1 MYMNDGGIRMR
12 KKDNVKTFVGDFE
25 TTVYEG
31 QTSTEV
37 WASAIVELGSNEV
50 YVCTTIAETLKYLTD
65 LKTHIKIYYHN
76 LKFDGEFWISWLL
89 KNGYTPAYSD
99 PDTIFEGRWHEDRDM
114 KANTFKCIIS
124 EMGQWYQIKV
134 KINNKIIEI
143 RDSYKLLP
151 FSVEKLA
158 KSFNTVHK
166 KLAIKYEGE
175 RAGGIITDEEREY
188 IKNDVLVVKEA
199 LEIMYAEGHCRLTI
213 GSCCLADFRSG
224 FDYQDYQIFFPDL
237 TKIDC
242 PIGNFNTADEY
253 IRKSYHG
260 GWCYLKRGC
269 ENKIFDK
276 GITADVNS
284 LYPSMM
290 HSESGNR
297 YPLGVPTWWVGD
309 IPDNVLKNN
318 HYYFVRIKTKFRL
331 KKDKLPCIQ
340 IKTNYF
346 YDRTEWL
353 ETSDV
358 FWEGG
363 YHEYYKDEDG
373 NVQDTSVILTLT
385 CTDYQLIK
393 EHYDLIDCKILD
405 GCWFYAED
413 KIFDKYINKYREIKI
428 KEKGAKR
435 ELAKLFLN
443 NLYGKMSASTDS
455 TFRYVTMDENGMVH
469 QYIVAANDK
478 KAGYIAIGSAITSYA
493 RNFTIR
499 HAQANYNS
507 FIYADTDSI
516 HCNCSEEELRDIKT
530 HPTDFNAWKIE
541 SWWDEGLFVRQ
552 KTYIE
557 HITHEDGEKLDRA
570 RYNIKCA
577 GMPERCKQL
586 FLESIG
592 ETYLEDKTEEEIA
605 FCDTVRTLADFKE
618 GLCIP
623 SKLRP
628 RRIDGG
634 VILEKTTYEMR

>member
-1 MYMNDGGIRMR
+1 MQR
-12 KKDNVKTFVGDFE
+12 KKNVKVFVGDFE

-37 WASAIVELGSNEV
+37 WASAVVELGGNDV
-50 YVCTTIAETLKYLTD
+50 YVCTNIADTLKYLSD
-65 LKTHIKIYYHN
+65 FKSHVLVYYHN
-76 LKFDGEFWISWLL
+76 LKFDGEFWVSWLL
-89 KNGYTPAYSD
+89 KNGYTPAYTS
-99 PDTIFEGRWHEDRDM
+99 PDGILDGRWQDDKDM
-114 KANTFKCIIS
+114 RAKTFKVVIS
-124 EMGQWYQIKV
+124 EVGQWYQIKIKV
-134 KINNKIIEI
+134 NTKIIEI
-143 RDSYKLLP
+143 RDSLKLLP
-151 FSVEKLA
+151 FSVEKIA

-166 KLAIKYEGE
+166 KLSIKYEGE
-175 RAGGIITDEEREY
+175 REVGAITDEEREY

-199 LEIMYAEGHCRLTI
+199 LEIMYAEGHNRLTI
-213 GSCCLADFRSG
+213 GSCCLADFRKG
-224 FDYQDYQIFFPDL
+224 IDFQDYEIFFPDL
-237 TKIDC
+237 TKIKC
-242 PIGNFNTADEY
+242 PIDGYSSADEY

-269 ENKIFDK
+269 ENKIYKK

-290 HSESGNR
+290 HSESGNV
-297 YPLGVPTWWVGD
+297 YPVGVPTFWVGD
-309 IPDNVLKNN
+309 IPEEVIKHNR
-318 HYYFVRIKTKFRL
+318 YCFIRIKTKFRL
-331 KKDKLPCIQ
+331 KKDHLPCIQ

-358 FWEGG
+358 YWEGA
-363 YHEYYKDEDG
+363 YHEYYKDGDG

-385 CTDYQLIK
+385 CTDYDLIK
-393 EHYDLIDCKILD
+393 EQYDLIDCEILD
-405 GCWFYAED
+405 GCWFHTEH
-413 KIFDKYINKYREIKI
+413 KIFDMYINKYRDIKI

-443 NLYGKMSASTDS
+443 NLYGKMASNTES
-455 TFRYVTMDENGMVH
+455 NFRYVCLDATGNVH
-469 QYIVAANDK
+469 HYIVPANDK

-499 HAQANYNS
+499 HAQKNYKH

-516 HCNCSEEELRDIKT
+516 HCNCSEEELVDIKK
-530 HPTDFNAWKIE
+530 HPTDFNAWKVE
-541 SWWDEGLFVRQ
+541 SWWDEGIFVRQ

-557 HITHEDGEKLDRA
+557 HITHEDGEVLERP

-586 FLESIG
+586 YLDSIG
-592 ETYLEDKTEEEIA
+592 DIYLDDKTDEEIA
-605 FCDTVRTLADFKE
+605 FCDRARTLADFKV

-628 RRIDGG
+628 KRIDGG

>member
-1 MYMNDGGIRMR
+1 MQR
-12 KKDNVKTFVGDFE
+12 KKNVKIFVGDFE

-37 WASAIVELGSNEV
+37 WASAIVELGSNDV
-50 YVCTTIAETLKYLTD
+50 YVCTSIAETLKYLSD
-65 LKTHIKIYYHN
+65 FKSHVLIYYHN

-89 KNGYTPAYSD
+89 KNGYTPAYTS
-99 PDTIFEGRWHEDRDM
+99 PDGIFDGRWQDDKDM
-114 KANTFKCIIS
+114 RAKSFKVVIS
-124 EMGQWYQIKV
+124 EVGQWYQV
-134 KINNKIIEI
+134 KIKLNSKIIEI
-143 RDSYKLLP
+143 RDSLKLLP
-151 FSVEKLA
+151 FSVEKIA
-158 KSFNTVHK
+158 KSFNTEHK
-166 KLAIKYEGE
+166 KLSIKYEGE
-175 RAGGIITDEEREY
+175 REVGAITDEEREY

-199 LEIMYAEGHCRLTI
+199 LEIMYAEGHNRLTI
-213 GSCCLADFRSG
+213 GSCCLADFRKG
-224 FDYQDYQIFFPDL
+224 IDFQDYDIFFPDL
-237 TKIDC
+237 TKIKC
-242 PIGNFNTADEY
+242 PIDGYSSADEY

-269 ENKIFDK
+269 ENKIYKK

-290 HSESGNR
+290 HSESGNV
-297 YPLGVPTWWVGD
+297 YPVGVPTFWEGE
-309 IPDNVLKNN
+309 IPEEVIKHNR
-318 HYYFVRIKTKFRL
+318 YYFIRIKTKFRL
-331 KKDKLPCIQ
+331 KKDYLPCIQ

-358 FWEGG
+358 FWEGA
-363 YHEYYKDEDG
+363 YHEYYKDGDG

-385 CTDYQLIK
+385 CTDYQIIK
-393 EHYDLIDCKILD
+393 EHYDLIDCEILD
-405 GCWFYAED
+405 GCWFYTED
-413 KIFDKYINKYREIKI
+413 KIFDIYINKYREIKI

-443 NLYGKMSASTDS
+443 NLYGKMASNTES
-455 TFRYVTMDENGMVH
+455 NFRYVCLDATGNVH
-469 QYIVAANDK
+469 HYIVPANDK

-499 HAQANYNS
+499 HAQKNYKH

-516 HCNCSEEELRDIKT
+516 HCNCSEEELVDIKK
-530 HPTDFNAWKIE
+530 HPTDFNAWKVE

-557 HITHEDGEKLDRA
+557 HITHEDGEELERP

-586 FLESIG
+586 FLDSIG
-592 ETYLEDKTEEEIA
+592 DIYLDNKTDEEIA
-605 FCDTVRTLADFKE
+605 FCDRARTLSDFKV

>member
-1 MYMNDGGIRMR
+1 MQR
-12 KKDNVKTFVGDFE
+12 KKNVRTFVGDFE

-50 YVCTTIAETLKYLTD
+50 YVCTTIEESLKYLSD
-65 LKTHIKIYYHN
+65 IKQHVVIYYHN

-89 KNGYTPAYSD
+89 KNGYTPAYTS
-99 PDTIFEGRWHEDRDM
+99 PDVIFDGRWREDRDM
-114 KANTFKCIIS
+114 RANTFKCIIS
-124 EMGQWYQIKV
+124 EMGQWYQIKI
-134 KINNKIIEI
+134 KINNKIVEI
-143 RDSYKLLP
+143 RDSYKLVP

-158 KSFNTVHK
+158 KSFNTTHK
-166 KLAIKYEGE
+166 KLSIKYEGE
-175 RAGGIITDEEREY
+175 RECGAITDEEREY

-224 FDYQDYQIFFPDL
+224 FDIQDYQIFFPDL

-242 PIGNFNTADEY
+242 PFENFSSADEY

-269 ENKIFDK
+269 ENKIYDK

-309 IPDNVLKNN
+309 IPENVLKYN

-331 KKDKLPCIQ
+331 KKGYLPCIQ

-358 FWEGG
+358 FWDGG
-363 YHEYYKDEDG
+363 YHEFYKDEDG
-373 NVQDTSVILTLT
+373 NLCDTSVILTLT
-385 CTDYQLIK
+385 CTDYELIK
-393 EHYDLIDCKILD
+393 EQYHLIDTEILD
-405 GCWFYAED
+405 GCWFYSEA
-413 KIFDKYINKYREIKI
+413 KIFDNYINKYREIKI

-455 TFRYVTMDENGMVH
+455 TFRYVTLDEKGLVH
-469 QYIVAANDK
+469 QYIVSANEK

-499 HAQANYNS
+499 HAQANYEN

-516 HCNCSEEELRDIKT
+516 HCNCTEADLKYIKT

-557 HITHEDGEKLDRA
+557 HITHEDGVELDKA

-586 FLESIG
+586 FLDSVG
-592 ETYLEDKTEEEIA
+592 EIELEDKTKAEKA
-605 FCDTVRTLADFKE
+605 FCDITRTLADFKE

>member
-1 MYMNDGGIRMR
+1 MQR
-12 KKDNVKTFVGDFE
+12 KKNVKFFVGDFE
-25 TTVYEG
+25 TTVYDG

-37 WASAIVELGSNEV
+37 WASAVVELGSNDV
-50 YVCTTIAETLKYLTD
+50 YVCTTIADTLKYLSD
-65 LKTHIKIYYHN
+65 FKSHVLIYYHN

-89 KNGYTPAYSD
+89 KNGYTPAYTS
-99 PDTIFEGRWHEDRDM
+99 PDRIFDGRWQNDKDM
-114 KANTFKCIIS
+114 RAKSFKVVIS
-124 EMGQWYQIKV
+124 EVGQWYQIKI
-134 KINNKIIEI
+134 KLNSKIIEI
-143 RDSYKLLP
+143 RDSLKLLP
-151 FSVEKLA
+151 FSVEKIA

-166 KLAIKYEGE
+166 KLSIKYDGE
-175 RAGGIITDEEREY
+175 REVGAITDEELEY

-199 LEIMYAEGHCRLTI
+199 LEIMFAEGHNRLTI
-213 GSCCLADFRSG
+213 GSCCLADFRKG
-224 FDYQDYQIFFPDL
+224 IDFQDYEIFFPDL
-237 TKIDC
+237 TKIKC
-242 PIGNFNTADEY
+242 PIDGYSSADEY
-253 IRKSYHG
+253 VRKSYHG
-260 GWCYLKRGC
+260 GWCYLKRGS
-269 ENKIFDK
+269 ENKVYKK
-276 GITADVNS
+276 GVTADVNS

-290 HSESGNR
+290 HSESGNV
-297 YPLGVPTWWVGD
+297 YPVGVPTFWLGD
-309 IPDNVLKNN
+309 IPTEVIKHNR
-318 HYYFVRIKTKFRL
+318 YYFIRIKTKFRL
-331 KKDKLPCIQ
+331 KKDHLPCIQ

-358 FWEGG
+358 FWEGA

-393 EHYDLIDCKILD
+393 EHYNLIDCEILD
-405 GCWFYAED
+405 GCWFYTED
-413 KIFDKYINKYREIKI
+413 KIFDMYINKYREIKI

-443 NLYGKMSASTDS
+443 NLYGKMASNTES
-455 TFRYVTMDENGMVH
+455 NFRYVCLDGAGNVH
-469 QYIVAANDK
+469 HYIVPANDK

-499 HAQANYNS
+499 HAQKNYKH

-516 HCNCSEEELRDIKT
+516 HCNCSEEELVGIKK
-530 HPTDFNAWKIE
+530 HPTDFNAWKVE
-541 SWWDEGLFVRQ
+541 SWWDEGIFVRQ

-557 HITHEDGEKLDRA
+557 HITHEDGEELERA

-592 ETYLEDKTEEEIA
+592 DIYLDDKTEEEIA
-605 FCDTVRTLADFKE
+605 FCDRPRALADFKV